1 MSGPRGRGTAR
12 AADPA
17 AHPAGSRPQPRQ
29 ARQPRDPSDAR
40 DAVPRLRLSIAAL
53 ASLVGLVLV
62 GVLSFGLLGGGF
74 PDLGLAGGNG
84 SAGGGGD
91 NPNRTP
97 DPVKPYVPAKKTEI
111 KGTILFVKAGNVWSV
126 SGESVLTQI
135 SKTGRDS
142 GPVWSPDGT
151 TVYFIETKT
160 KKAMVPWEGHSS
172 PYTLEY
178 QVISR
183 MAADGTGRK
192 AIQDGL
198 YKYGGGRY
206 EFFVW
211 LLQAAVSP
219 NGKTFALISDDSNP
233 SMSAVVQTLPVKGG
247 KLTKLPLA
255 EDYRLGHND
264 PAWSPSGASIAYTYN
279 HREGSAG
286 RPRIAIYDV
295 KTKKT
300 RFLTGFG
307 YAQPNWS
314 PNGKYVAAVR
324 TSGRGRDVV
333 VLDAKK
339 GTELLRVTDDG
350 RSFAP
355 VWSPAGNQIVFL
367 RAQGQSIDL
376 VLASL
381 GSGKAL
387 SVDKEEALT
396 SQSQLDGTSRP
407 AWFIPP
413 DQLPR
418 PTPSPTTAIPPGSSR
433 AESPGAATPEPRET
447 EPKTEAP

>member
-1 MSGPRGRGTAR
+1 MSASGARGASR
-12 AADPA
+12 AAAPA
-17 AHPAGSRPQPRQ
+17 AHPAAARPQPHQGRR
-29 ARQPRDPSDAR
+29 ADGPRDAG
-40 DAVPRLRLSIAAL
+40 PRLRVPIAAV

-62 GVLSFGLLGGGF
+62 GVVSFGLLGGAL
-74 PDLGLAGGNG
+74 PDLGLT
-84 SAGGGGD
+84 GGGGGGGGGGAGD
-91 NPNRTP
+91 NPDRTP
-97 DPVKPYVPAKKTEI
+97 DPVKPYVPAKKTQV
-111 KGTILFVKAGNVWSV
+111 KGTILFVKAGNIWSV

-142 GPVWSPDGT
+142 NPDWSPDGA
-151 TVYFIETKT
+151 TVYFVETKT
-160 KKAMVPWEGHSS
+160 KKAMVPWEGHAS

-211 LLQAAVSP
+211 LLQPAVSP

-247 KLTKLPLA
+247 KLTRLPLA
-255 EDYRLGHND
+255 EDYLLGHND

-286 RPRIAIYDV
+286 RPRIGIYDL
-295 KTKKT
+295 KTKKA

-307 YAQPNWS
+307 YAQPSWS
-314 PNGKYVAAVR
+314 PDGKYIAAVR

-355 VWSPAGNQIVFL
+355 TWSPAGDQIVFL

-376 VLASL
+376 VLVSL
-381 GSGKAL
+381 GSGTAL
-387 SVDKEEALT
+387 SVVKEEALT
-396 SQSQLDGTSRP
+396 SQSQLDGASRP

-418 PTPSPTTAIPPGSSR
+418 PTPTPAAAPSSGSAGASSP
-433 AESPGAATPEPRET
+433 AATAPEPGET
-447 EPKTEAP
+447 EPGTEAP

>member
-1 MSGPRGRGTAR
+1 MSGSRGRGPAR
-12 AADPA
+12 AADPGARA
-17 AHPAGSRPQPRQ
+17 AGPRAQ
-29 ARQPRDPSDAR
+29 TGRVR
-40 DAVPRLRLSIAAL
+40 VSIAAL
-53 ASLVGLVLV
+53 ASLVGLALV
-62 GVLSFGLLGGGF
+62 GILSFGLLGGAL

-84 SAGGGGD
+84 GGGGGGD

-97 DPVKPYVPAKKTEI
+97 DPVKPYVPAKKTQI

-142 GPVWSPDGT
+142 SPSWSPDGA
-151 TVYFIETKT
+151 TVYFVETKT
-160 KKAMVPWEGHSS
+160 KKSMVPWEGHPS

-211 LLQAAVSP
+211 LLQPAVSP
-219 NGKTFALISDDSNP
+219 NGKTFALVSDDSNP

-279 HREGSAG
+279 HREGSTG
-286 RPRIAIYDV
+286 RPRIGIYDV
-295 KTKKT
+295 KTKKA

-307 YAQPNWS
+307 YAQPYWS
-314 PNGKYVAAVR
+314 PDGKYIVAVR
-324 TSGRGRDVV
+324 TGGHGRDVV

-355 VWSPAGNQIVFL
+355 IWSPAGDQIVFL

-381 GSGKAL
+381 RSGKTL
-387 SVDKEEALT
+387 SVVKEEALT

-413 DQLPR
+413 DQLPK
-418 PTPSPTTAIPPGSSR
+418 PTAAPTAAVSPGSTGI
-433 AESPGAATPEPRET
+433 ESPVATAPQPRET
-447 EPKTEAP
+447 ESSTEAP

>member
-1 MSGPRGRGTAR
+1 MSASRARGVAR
-12 AADPA
+12 AAAPT
-17 AHPAGSRPQPRQ
+17 AHPAGARPQPHQGRR
-29 ARQPRDPSDAR
+29 AGEPRDPRDAR
-40 DAVPRLRLSIAAL
+40 PRPRVSIAAL

-62 GVLSFGLLGGGF
+62 GVVSFGLLGGAL
-74 PDLGLAGGNG
+74 PDLGLTGGNG
-84 SAGGGGD
+84 GEGGGGD
-91 NPNRTP
+91 SPNRTP
-97 DPVKPYVPAKKTEI
+97 DPVKPYVPEKKTQI

-126 SGESVLTQI
+126 SDESVLAQI

-142 GPVWSPDGT
+142 SPDWSPDGAT
-151 TVYFIETKT
+151 IYFVETKT
-160 KKAMVPWEGHSS
+160 KKAMVPWEGHAS

-198 YKYGGGRY
+198 YKYGGARY

-211 LLQAAVSP
+211 LLQPAVSP
-219 NGKTFALISDDSNP
+219 NGKTFALITDDSNP

-279 HREGSAG
+279 HREGSWG
-286 RPRIAIYDV
+286 RPRIGIYDV
-295 KTKKT
+295 KTKKA

-307 YAQPNWS
+307 YAQPSWS
-314 PNGKYVAAVR
+314 PDGKYVVAVR
-324 TSGRGRDVV
+324 TNGRGRDVV
-333 VLDAKK
+333 ILDAKK

-355 VWSPAGNQIVFL
+355 VWSPAGDQIVFL

-381 GSGKAL
+381 GSGKVL
-387 SVDKEEALT
+387 SVVKEEALT

-413 DQLPR
+413 DQLPK
-418 PTPSPTTAIPPGSSR
+418 PTPAPTAAVPAGSSA
-433 AESPGAATPEPRET
+433 AESPAATTPEPGGT
-447 EPKTEAP
+447 EPRTEAP